1 MKSNIISKSI
11 AELCENRN
19 ALDKMHGVKLKHPDK
34 MFVGERF
41 VDKAITLDL
50 NPFMTKTRLTV
61 NGIVGKSVGY
71 DADGTISATT
81 WGTTKSCL
89 RWKQSMTTT
98 CKTFELRWVD
108 KLIEELVDNHQL
120 KVVGYKTPTTD
131 AHSEDEWAYMNIMTL
146 CDKISIY
153 SRAITENKARKNLRL
168 EIAIRSMGYKNSD
181 SFINGINELIKLIDK
196 KTHKADEIIVATLMR
211 MTLIATTGSVKYPNE
226 FTDKEWLKKVIYGVS
241 VTEMLMTL
249 GAAIEKRG
257 ECLPYTS
264 FKHANPCII
273 SGIYKD
279 INNKKIVEA
288 LYGLTYLSFI
298 MDDKYITKLIK
309 GVIG

>member
-1 MKSNIISKSI
+1 MNI
-11 AELCENRN
+11 AEITENRN
-19 ALDKMHGVKLKHPDK
+19 ALDKMYGVKLKHPDK
-34 MFVGERF
+34 VLVGERF
-41 VDKAITLDL
+41 VDKMIMMEL

-61 NGIVGKSVGY
+61 NGIVSKNVGY

-81 WGTTKSCL
+81 WGITKSSCL

-108 KLIEELVDNHQL
+108 RLIEELVGNHQL

-131 AHSEDEWAYMNIMTL
+131 AHSEDEWAYINIVTL
-146 CDKISIY
+146 CDKIFMY
-153 SRAITENKARKNLRL
+153 SQAISENKARKNLRL

-181 SFINGINELIKLIDK
+181 SFINGINELIKLIDE
-196 KTHKADEIIVATLMR
+196 KTHKADEIIVATLIR
-211 MTLIATTGSVKYPNE
+211 MALVAATGSVKYPNE
-226 FTDKEWLKKVIYGVS
+226 FTDKEWLKEVIYGAG

-257 ECLPYTS
+257 ECLPYTA

-279 INNKKIVEA
+279 INNKKITEA
-288 LYGLTYLSFI
+288 LYSLTYLSFI

-309 GVIG
+309 NVTG